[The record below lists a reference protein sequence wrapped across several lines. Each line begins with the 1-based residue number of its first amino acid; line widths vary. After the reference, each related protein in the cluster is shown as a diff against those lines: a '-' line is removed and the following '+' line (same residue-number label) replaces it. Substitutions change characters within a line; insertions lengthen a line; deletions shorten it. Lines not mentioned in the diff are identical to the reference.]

1 MKYHSS
7 VVMSLFHLTGHKTAA
22 IQISIFLVYMPFP
35 FIQLQV
41 FVQKRIFQIYFA
53 SYLCN
58 FFSILSVWGEKR
70 QSETT
75 TTKYTQ
81 RGVEKDYIITPKS
94 RIYIFGSQTIV

>member
-22 IQISIFLVYMPFP
+22 IQISIFLGCPFP
-35 FIQLQV
+35 SSNSKFWFRREYSRSIL
-41 FVQKRIFQIYFA
+41 RQIYA
-53 SYLCN
+53 N
-58 FFSILSVWGEKR
+58 FFSILCVWGEKR

-81 RGVEKDYIITPKS
+81 REVEKDYIITLKS